1 MPVAPSGLSSAV
13 FKLFFSAKG
22 VIHMKQMRWLF
33 LLVVLAL
40 FTACAVPAA
49 PPAPAGEEAAEA
61 ATAAPAEEAV
71 ELTPVRLQL
80 QWVTQSQFAGYYAA
94 LDQGYY
100 ADEGLDV
107 TILEGAVEIV
117 PQQVVAAGEAEFG
130 IAWAPKVL
138 ASREQGADLVNLA
151 QIFQRSG
158 TLEISWADSGITEP
172 ADWAGKR
179 VGTWGFG
186 NEFEL
191 FAAMR
196 QAGIEPNDPNQVT
209 IVQQPFDM
217 ALLLNREI
225 DAAEAMIYNEYAQV
239 LEATNPET
247 GELYQPEDLSVID
260 FNEVGTAMLQD
271 HVFARESWL
280 AEDGNEDVAVR
291 FLRASFKGW
300 IFCRDNFEQCV
311 DIVLANGPT
320 LGRGHMAWQLNEI
333 NALIW
338 PSPNGIGMMDETLWQ
353 QTVDISVEFA
363 VLTQPPAEGAYR
375 TDLAQQALDGLT
387 DIDTTGEGFQ
397 KQTVEV
403 TAGGE

>member
-1 MPVAPSGLSSAV
+1 
-13 FKLFFSAKG
+13 
-22 VIHMKQMRWLF
+22 MKQMRWLF
-33 LLVVLAL
+33 LLAMVAL
-40 FTACAVPAA
+40 VAACAVPAA
-49 PPAPAGEEAAEA
+49 APSAPAGEEAAEA
-61 ATAAPAEEAV
+61 ETTAAPAEEAA

-130 IAWAPKVL
+130 IAWVPKVL
-138 ASREQGADLVNLA
+138 ASREQGADLVNIA
-151 QIFQRSG
+151 QVFQRSG

-225 DAAEAMIYNEYAQV
+225 DAAEAMTYNEYAQV

-271 HVFARESWL
+271 HVFARQSWL
-280 AEDGNEDVAVR
+280 AEEGNEDIAIR

-300 IFCRDNFEQCV
+300 IFCRDNFDQCV

-320 LGRGHMAWQLNEI
+320 LGEGHMAWQLNEI

-363 VLTQPPAEGAYR
+363 VLAQPPDEGAYR
-375 TDLAQQALDGLT
+375 TDLAQQALDGLA
-387 DIDTTGEGFQ
+387 DMDTTGEGFQ

-403 TAGGE
+403 TPGGE